1 MIGHFSVKRCVGCLL
16 YATREIVDEFGQRQ
30 ALCDRCPSPDEI
42 RQRAAEI
49 RAGWDDIDFLCRRH
63 GLTRES
69 IAEGC
74 GVQIVEI
81 NAAPGLFPVR
91 RSVVSI

>member
-1 MIGHFSVKRCVGCLL
+1 MIGRYPVKRCVGCLL
-16 YATREIVDEFGQRQ
+16 YATREIVDEYGQRQ

-69 IAEGC
+69 ISDAC
-74 GVQIVEI
+74 AVQ
-81 NAAPGLFPVR
+81 FVR
-91 RSVVSI
+91 GDGDRYI